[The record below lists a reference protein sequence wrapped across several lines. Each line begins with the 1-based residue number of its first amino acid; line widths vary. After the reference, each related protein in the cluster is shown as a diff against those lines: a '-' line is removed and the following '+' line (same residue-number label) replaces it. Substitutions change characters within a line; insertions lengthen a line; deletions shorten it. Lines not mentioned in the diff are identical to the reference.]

1 MSMVG
6 FPLLLI
12 PLAIYNIIAFLMPD
26 VSFAEPLFKL
36 TLMSAPSGR

>member
-12 PLAIYNIIAFLMPD
+12 PVAIYNIIAFLMPTVHFD
-26 VSFAEPLFKL
+26 QPQ
-36 TLMSAPSGR
+36 TP